1 MDMER
6 IFERKQ
12 GIAVAVE
19 PTAADAA
26 RALHALSDADLVR
39 LKALARLWSR
49 GLPVG
54 LGWADVLNEAI
65 VRVLDGSRPWPAGVP
80 LLAFLSGIMRSI
92 CDDHWRRLR
101 REALTR
107 RGDVADLAATAED
120 APGPERTLAAAQ
132 ALGEIDRLFAG
143 DLQVLKII
151 AGLSEGLTASE
162 ICRLYEMTERD
173 YDTARKRMRRALLRH
188 GLTWGRR

>member
-120 APGPERTLAAAQ
+120 TPGPERTLAAAQ

>member
-1 MDMER
+1 MER
-6 IFERKQ
+6 ILRKHAF
-12 GIAVAVE
+12 AVAVE
-19 PTAADAA
+19 PTADAA

-65 VRVLDGSRPWPAGVP
+65 LRVLEGSRPWPPGVP
-80 LLAFLSGIMRSI
+80 LLAFLSGVMRSI

-101 REALTR
+101 REAQTR
-107 RGDVADLAATAED
+107 RGDVADLAATAEEPS
-120 APGPERTLAAAQ
+120 PGPERTLAAAQ

-143 DLQVLKII
+143 DRPVLQII
-151 AGLSEGLTASE
+151 AGLSEGLTARE
-162 ICRLYEMTERD
+162 ICRVYEMTERD
-173 YDTARKRMRRALLRH
+173 YDTARKRMRRALLRC